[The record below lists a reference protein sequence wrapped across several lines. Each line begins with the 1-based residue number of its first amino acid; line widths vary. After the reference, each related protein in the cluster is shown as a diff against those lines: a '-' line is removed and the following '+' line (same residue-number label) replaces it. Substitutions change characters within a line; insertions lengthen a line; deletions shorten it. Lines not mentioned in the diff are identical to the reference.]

1 MSYDKI
7 QVKEALSI
15 DDVFDI
21 LDSLGAEPEMH
32 DGYIT
37 ALTVCHGGDSHK
49 LYYFDNTQLCRCF
62 THCGNFDIFEL
73 IQKVKGLDLNAAIY
87 YVVNFFNLQYKLDE
101 IDDTLLQEDWKIM
114 RRWQE
119 LAAIKVNHDKI
130 TLPEIDKGVLR
141 YYPQPRILDWEQEY
155 IPKEVSDFMDIHY
168 DPVNGAIL
176 IPHTDEN
183 NRLIGI
189 RERTLVQ
196 ENEKYGK
203 YRPWRR
209 GDIQYNHP
217 LAFNLYGFYQAKD
230 NIKNLGIAIIVESE
244 KSVLQVINYLGL
256 ANNIAVAVCG
266 SSISKYQF
274 QMLLDAGAK
283 EICIAFDSDYNQI
296 GDSDWRNC
304 VERLQRIYNKYSP
317 YASISYMFDTSGKK
331 LGYKQSPTDCGQDI
345 FMELWKDRIFL

>member
-101 IDDTLLQEDWKIM
+101 IDDTFLQEDWKIM

-130 TLPEIDKGVLR
+130 TLPEIDKSVLR

-176 IPHTDEN
+176 IPHTDEK

-209 GDIQYNHP
+209 GDVQYNHP

-230 NIKNLGIAIIVESE
+230 NIKNLGIAIVVESE
-244 KSVLQVINYLGL
+244 FSL
-256 ANNIAVAVCG
+256 
-266 SSISKYQF
+266 
-274 QMLLDAGAK
+274 
-283 EICIAFDSDYNQI
+283 
-296 GDSDWRNC
+296 
-304 VERLQRIYNKYSP
+304 
-317 YASISYMFDTSGKK
+317 
-331 LGYKQSPTDCGQDI
+331 
-345 FMELWKDRIFL
+345 

>member
-155 IPKEVSDFMDIHY
+155 IPNEVSAFMDIHY
-168 DPVNGAIL
+168 EPVNGAIL
-176 IPHTDEN
+176 IPHTDEK

-230 NIKNLGIAIIVESE
+230 NIKNLGIAIVVESE

>member
-15 DDVFDI
+15 DDIFDI

-203 YRPWRR
+203 YRPWRH

-230 NIKNLGIAIIVESE
+230 NIKNLGIAIVVESE
-244 KSVLQVINYLGL
+244 FSL
-256 ANNIAVAVCG
+256 
-266 SSISKYQF
+266 
-274 QMLLDAGAK
+274 
-283 EICIAFDSDYNQI
+283 
-296 GDSDWRNC
+296 
-304 VERLQRIYNKYSP
+304 
-317 YASISYMFDTSGKK
+317 
-331 LGYKQSPTDCGQDI
+331 
-345 FMELWKDRIFL
+345 